1 MKNFE
6 KETRKSYTQK
16 QLKNRWDIL
25 KKEWKLWKK
34 LKEKDT
40 GLGWNPIKGI
50 VDASEEWWESR
61 LKVVPEAQRF
71 KLPSIDPELE
81 DKLDQMF
88 KGIVATGDKAWAPSS
103 GILPTD
109 FVEHET
115 LEEIEEDNA
124 MDVVH
129 MLSQVRC
136 DENNESPEIQS
147 EPTQNV
153 QQKRKSTEAGPSHL
167 KTRKKKSSQ
176 QIGGAAKLS
185 MQIDKLC
192 STAASMSEETS
203 RLNPITDPFGI
214 PQAVKIL
221 EELSEEVPEAS
232 KLYFFALKLIA
243 NKEKRIVFLSIP
255 QRVMSISGINSSN
268 GDENDDEREINEL
281 SQHQQNYQR
290 LFAVTASSVQLY
302 YEKYLLKQPCMDLK
316 QSGLDDADFMEYE
329 NNDMANENINP
340 EDVHGDESYDDIGDE
355 LNVSSGYEMEIM
367 RDVIACSLMNSS

>member
-1 MKNFE
+1 MPL
-6 KETRKSYTQK
+6 KSGG
-16 QLKNRWDIL
+16 R
-25 KKEWKLWKK
+25 
-34 LKEKDT
+34 
-40 GLGWNPIKGI
+40 
-50 VDASEEWWESR
+50 
-61 LKVVPEAQRF
+61 VVFEAQRF
-71 KLPSIDPELE
+71 KLAGIDPELE

-115 LEEIEEDNA
+115 LEEIEEDDA
-124 MDVVH
+124 MDVAH
-129 MLSQVRC
+129 
-136 DENNESPEIQS
+136 
-147 EPTQNV
+147 T
-153 QQKRKSTEAGPSHL
+153 
-167 KTRKKKSSQ
+167 
-176 QIGGAAKLS
+176 
-185 MQIDKLC
+185 
-192 STAASMSEETS
+192 TAASMSEATS

-243 NKEKRIVFLSIP
+243 NKEKRIMFLSIP

-302 YEKYLLKQPCMDLK
+302 YEKY
-316 QSGLDDADFMEYE
+316 GFET
-329 NNDMANENINP
+329 I
-340 EDVHGDESYDDIGDE
+340 VHGFETI
-355 LNVSSGYEMEIM
+355 
-367 RDVIACSLMNSS
+367 R